1 MNGDVVRLF
10 DLFKYT
16 NHTALVF
23 AAHAASADEASS
35 IVTGLPKGVCGVAA
49 VLPRGATTGTS
60 CLPYGS
66 ATQDNK
72 HGNQKKTG
80 TATKATYT
88 VTDNEG
94 EAYKAYEISSEP
106 TVVVVRPD
114 GVIGAIVKNTEGIR
128 RYFTSILA

>member
-49 VLPRGATTGTS
+49 ILPRGAT
-60 CLPYGS
+60 
-66 ATQDNK
+66 
-72 HGNQKKTG
+72 TG

-128 RYFTSILA
+128 RYFTSILAWNYIYV